1 MRYPIGSIVELRTDN
16 GEKVLVRIDKIIVS
30 DPFCYHG
37 YALMSGTFI
46 RFGDFN
52 VVSVVKNSEQYKSTK
67 LFQVYLDR
75 VKSDF

>member
-1 MRYPIGSIVELRTDN
+1 MRYPVGTIVELRTESD
-16 GEKVLVRIDKIIVS
+16 ERLLARIDKIIES

-37 YALMSGTFI
+37 HALMSGTSV
-46 RFGDFN
+46 RFGNFN
-52 VVSVVKNSEQYKSTK
+52 VVSVVSNPEQYKSTK